1 MKIAQNIKVA
11 VDAVV
16 FGYSDNKLQILLIQR
31 KFGIDKD
38 KWALPGGFVNDN
50 ESLDEAVVRE
60 LKEETGVKANYLEQ
74 LYTFGAVNR
83 DKRERIISVA
93 YIALLNPKNFTL
105 KADTDAKD
113 AQWFN
118 IEDVKHLAFDHKKII
133 NTGLTRLQSK
143 IHYQPIGFELLHK
156 EFPFSDIENLYQTIL
171 NKKLDRRNFRKKL
184 LSFGF
189 LIETE
194 KVHRPASGRPAML
207 FRFDQKKYKELEM
220 NGFHFEIKFA

>member
-50 ESLDEAVVRE
+50 ESLNEAVNRE

-83 DKRERIISVA
+83 DKRERI
-93 YIALLNPKNFTL
+93 
-105 KADTDAKD
+105 
-113 AQWFN
+113 
-118 IEDVKHLAFDHKKII
+118 
-133 NTGLTRLQSK
+133 SK
-143 IHYQPIGFELLHK
+143 RTH
-156 EFPFSDIENLYQTIL
+156 ENRT
-171 NKKLDRRNFRKKL
+171 
-184 LSFGF
+184 
-189 LIETE
+189 
-194 KVHRPASGRPAML
+194 
-207 FRFDQKKYKELEM
+207 
-220 NGFHFEIKFA
+220 